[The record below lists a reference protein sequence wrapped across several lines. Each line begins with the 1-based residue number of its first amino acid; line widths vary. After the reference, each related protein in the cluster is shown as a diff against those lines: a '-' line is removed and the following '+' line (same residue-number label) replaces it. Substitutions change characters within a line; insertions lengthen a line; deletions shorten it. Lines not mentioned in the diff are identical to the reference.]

1 MAEAEWLLVNGDRIP
16 LEGVEQIVIRVQDV
30 GMVELM
36 QVKEDHQS
44 ITLEKPN
51 GRS

>member
-1 MAEAEWLLVNGDRIP
+1 MADAEWLVDGDRVP
-16 LEGVEQIVIRVQDV
+16 LEGVERIMIRVQDV
-30 GMVELM
+30 EMVELM
-36 QVKEDHQS
+36 QVKEDHRS

>member
-1 MAEAEWLLVNGDRIP
+1 MAGAEWLVDGKSVK
-16 LEGVEQIVIRVQDV
+16 LEGVARIVIRAQDV
-30 GMVELM
+30 EMVELM
-36 QVKEDHQS
+36 QVKEDHRS